1 MPMEQAAVP
10 RRHRSSAIVASGAE
24 CVAVRSVRFLGHVL
38 GPFIARYTSY
48 AHVII
53 RVLLPLT
60 RAPIAARKSPA
71 AAPYVCVGIRA
82 PSREA
87 SRAAVHAP
95 RRAPFRF
102 PSLSR
107 ARLVVVA
114 GPAAA
119 YEICVATPSR
129 RRSLQL
135 YFNAW
140 PLTNL

>member
-1 MPMEQAAVP
+1 M
-10 RRHRSSAIVASGAE
+10 
-24 CVAVRSVRFLGHVL
+24 RSVRFLGHVL

-114 GPAAA
+114 GAAAA
-119 YEICVATPSR
+119 YDLRCYSVA
-129 RRSLQL
+129 
-135 YFNAW
+135 
-140 PLTNL
+140 

>member
-1 MPMEQAAVP
+1 M
-10 RRHRSSAIVASGAE
+10 
-24 CVAVRSVRFLGHVL
+24 RSVRFLGHVL

-60 RAPIAARKSPA
+60 RAPIAARKSKSPA

-119 YEICVATPSR
+119 YDLRCYSVA
-129 RRSLQL
+129 
-135 YFNAW
+135 
-140 PLTNL
+140 